1 MIVNEHV
8 EQYINSMEPDLPEY
22 LEILEKHAIETGV
35 PIIRRSMQTFLKFLL
50 EKEKPRRILEI
61 GAAIGFSGLFM
72 KEFAPEDCELTTIE
86 KVEMRLKEARVN
98 LAGKSGIRLLE
109 GDAAVVLKN
118 LAEQTDEAHSYDLV
132 FLDAAKAQYMS
143 YLPHI
148 LELLKH
154 GGMLITDNVLLEGSI
169 AESKFSIERRDRTI
183 HMRMREYLYEIT
195 HREDLRTVILPVGD
209 GVAVSY
215 YRI

>member
-98 LAGKSGIRLLE
+98 LTGKSGIRLLE

-195 HREDLRTVILPVGD
+195 HREDLGTVILPVGD